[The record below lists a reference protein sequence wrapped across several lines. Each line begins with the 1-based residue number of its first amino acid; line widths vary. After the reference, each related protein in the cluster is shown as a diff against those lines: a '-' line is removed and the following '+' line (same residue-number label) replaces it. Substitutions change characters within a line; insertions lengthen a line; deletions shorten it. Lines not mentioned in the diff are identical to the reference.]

1 MLVFSVYKPK
11 REIMKRSFAIIIIVF
26 LALPA
31 FSQFKF
37 GLKAGVSSTSL
48 TMSDLVSVSSGTKS
62 YTIEEVSGMNYGFH
76 GGVFARFSI
85 SKLFIQPE
93 VLFSTSASE
102 YKVTDVLNSTVDEVK
117 QKFNKIDI
125 PVIVG
130 VKLGPARINAGPV
143 GSLNITTPK
152 ELIDDPGLEAI
163 YGKMSFGYQ
172 AGVGVDLLKKITVDL
187 RYEGSLKKY
196 QTQIENAAG
205 TAVNLDDRPNAF
217 LLSVG
222 IMF

>member
-1 MLVFSVYKPK
+1 
-11 REIMKRSFAIIIIVF
+11 MKRLFALVITVLI
-26 LALPA
+26 ALPA
-31 FSQFKF
+31 FTQLKF
-37 GLKAGVSSTSL
+37 GIKAGVNSTSL
-48 TMSDLVSVSSGTKS
+48 TMNDLVSVTSGTKT

-76 GGVFARFSI
+76 GGVFGRISI
-85 SKLFIQPE
+85 SKLFVQPE
-93 VLFSTSASE
+93 ILFSTSTSE
-102 YKVTDVLNSTVDEVK
+102 YKVTDVLNTTVDEVK
-117 QKFNKIDI
+117 QKFNKIDV
-125 PVIVG
+125 PVLIG

-143 GSLNITTPK
+143 GSFNITTPE
-152 ELIDDPGLEAI
+152 ELIDDPDFEAI

-172 AGVGVDLLKKITVDL
+172 AGLGVDVLGMLTVDV

-205 TAVNLDDRPNAF
+205 TSFNLDDRPSAL